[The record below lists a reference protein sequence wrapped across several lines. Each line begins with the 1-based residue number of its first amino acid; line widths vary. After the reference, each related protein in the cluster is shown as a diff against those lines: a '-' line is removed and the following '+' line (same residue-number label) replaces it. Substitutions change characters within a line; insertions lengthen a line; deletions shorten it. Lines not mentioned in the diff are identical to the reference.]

1 MVSIGRLSSKN
12 TVFSQDFYILEAMCD
27 QYYWAYF
34 IKAQYLINVGR
45 NTNGPKVA
53 KFLVI

>member
-45 NTNGPKVA
+45 NANGPKVA